1 MNVNFVSVTCAVY
14 IPTDSQIQLS
24 LLSEPNL
31 HSRISIIMNK
41 KNNNSN
47 EHNISYYKGSK
58 NHHVAGGNRGF

>member
-14 IPTDSQIQLS
+14 IPTDSQLQLS

-41 KNNNSN
+41 KITIAMSTTLVT
-47 EHNISYYKGSK
+47 IRDPKTIM
-58 NHHVAGGNRGF
+58 